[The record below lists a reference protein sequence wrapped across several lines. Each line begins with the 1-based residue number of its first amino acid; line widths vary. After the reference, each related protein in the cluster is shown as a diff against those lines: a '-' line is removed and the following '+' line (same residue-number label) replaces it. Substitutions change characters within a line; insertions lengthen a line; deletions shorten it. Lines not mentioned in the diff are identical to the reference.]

1 MHTACLPPCRVIP
14 LHRPWWRRAVGA
26 VAAILATPAA
36 PPAAGA
42 PMPELADP
50 ERWTAAQRVA
60 LRHLPPRL
68 LRDIGAPEWVGQD
81 ASAAGRAGLDLLR
94 L

>member
-14 LHRPWWRRAVGA
+14 LHRPWWRLAIDA
-26 VAAILATPAA
+26 ALATVAARPAA
-36 PPAAGA
+36 RA
-42 PMPELADP
+42 PMPDLADP
-50 ERWTAAQRVA
+50 DSWTAAQRAA

-68 LRDIGAPEWVGQD
+68 LRDIGAPEWVGED

>member
-14 LHRPWWRRAVGA
+14 LHRPWWRRAVDA
-26 VAAILATPAA
+26 MSAALAASAA
-36 PPAAGA
+36 RPAAGI
-42 PMPELADP
+42 PMPDLADP
-50 ERWTAAQRVA
+50 DSWTAAQRAA

-68 LRDIGAPEWVGQD
+68 LRDIGAPEWVGED
-81 ASAAGRAGLDLLR
+81 ASAGGRAGLDLLR

>member
-14 LHRPWWRRAVGA
+14 LHRPWWRQ
-26 VAAILATPAA
+26 AIDALLTVIEAR
-36 PPAAGA
+36 PAAGA
-42 PMPELADP
+42 PMPDMADP
-50 ERWTAAQRVA
+50 HSWTAAQRAA

-68 LRDIGAPEWVGQD
+68 LRDIGAPEWVGVD
-81 ASAAGRAGLDLLR
+81 AAAAGRAGLDLLR